1 MGHGAIMTVWRNL
14 VEYTSQGLNRILRQP
29 LSQDMT
35 ISLRDYAA
43 VGRALFWQR
52 QVSFIIALAV
62 GAIYFNPRLA
72 LASGILVLSSEVF
85 DAWCFRR
92 LLAEEQAAKPLLRWR
107 LLLIYLGTV
116 LSAGMVAFYAVWIS
130 IGEVPGNHF
139 VPLFLLFAA
148 SLFAAMHNHQ
158 IISVISLRLAIY
170 GATFLAIPIR
180 DLVSHRP
187 GFDSPLWT
195 QLITAIIVF
204 YFMVEC
210 ARAFRKL
217 YITQRRQIEALRVE
231 HEQAMV
237 ASRAK
242 SDFLSIV
249 SHELRTPMT
258 SILGSVILARSGK
271 LGQLPERIDKIL
283 GIAQSNCARL
293 ADLINDVL
301 DLQKIEAGK
310 MTFAFEEINL
320 QAFVQSAIAMNA
332 PYGERFRVNYVPEL
346 PAEPIYVSSDRN
358 RLNQVLANLLSNAAK
373 FSFEGG
379 AVTVRI
385 DADTERVRIL
395 VIDRGVGLAEAHRK
409 LVFDEFSQVESPD
422 IRRSSG
428 TGLGMNISKR
438 LMESLGG
445 TIDYV
450 KNDGPGTTFFIELQ
464 RIPAP
469 AATRNSLAA

>member
-1 MGHGAIMTVWRNL
+1 MTVWRNP
-14 VEYTSQGLNRILRQP
+14 VETALQGLGRILRQP
-29 LSQDMT
+29 LGTDLS
-35 ISLRDYAA
+35 ISLRDYAT

-52 QVSFIIALAV
+52 QVSFLIALTV
-62 GAIYFNPRLA
+62 GAIYFDPRLA
-72 LASGILVLSSEVF
+72 LASGLLVLASEVY
-85 DAWCFRR
+85 DAWCFRD
-92 LLAEEQAAKPLLRWR
+92 LLAGARIAQPVLRWR
-107 LLLIYLGTV
+107 LLSIYVGTL

-130 IGEVPGNHF
+130 IGELPGNHF

-158 IISVISLRLAIY
+158 IVSVISLRLAIY

-180 DLVSHRP
+180 DLVLHRP

-195 QLITAIIVF
+195 QLITAVIVF

-217 YITQRRQIEALRVE
+217 YITQRRQIEALKVE

-271 LGQLPERIDKIL
+271 LGQLPDRIDKIL

-310 MTFAFEEINL
+310 MTFAFEEIQL
-320 QAFVQSAIAMNA
+320 QAFVENAIAMNA
-332 PYGERFRVNYVPEL
+332 PYGERFRVAFALEMPEEPVYVC
-346 PAEPIYVSSDRN
+346 SDRN

-379 AVTVRI
+379 TVTVRI
-385 DADTERVRIL
+385 DAGSERVRLL
-395 VIDRGVGLAEAHRK
+395 VIDRGIGLAESHRK

-422 IRRSSG
+422 VRRSGG

-445 TIDYV
+445 TIDYM

-469 AATRNSLAA
+469 AATRSSLAA